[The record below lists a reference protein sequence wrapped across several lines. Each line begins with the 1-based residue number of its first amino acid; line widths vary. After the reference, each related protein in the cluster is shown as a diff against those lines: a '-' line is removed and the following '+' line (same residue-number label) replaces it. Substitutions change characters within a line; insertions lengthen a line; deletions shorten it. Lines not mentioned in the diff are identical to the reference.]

1 MRSLTASAILALALL
16 TACGGGG
23 GGGGLPGPTPPPPSP
38 QYYQPLAVGDSWAYT
53 CHNTQNPS
61 EQTYSIQNSVLGTT
75 TVGSQTVYEFSIQ
88 IPSSPTQS
96 TTVIELLANDAQRNT
111 SIYGYL
117 VGGTPQTITPAIVVA
132 ASPGA
137 KGTAYDYTG
146 PGGNTI
152 DRIFEGFESSNP
164 TPLGTFTVA
173 PYFESSST
181 HNYGYALG
189 NGIVEEDHGPNL
201 EYDCL
206 VTSIVL
212 H

>member
-1 MRSLTASAILALALL
+1 MRHWIVVAGLCALL
-16 TACGGGG
+16 AACGGGG
-23 GGGGLPGPTPPPPSP
+23 GGGGTPGPNPSP
-38 QYYQPLAVGDSWAYT
+38 PAPAYYQPLAVGDTWTYT
-53 CHNTQNPS
+53 CHNTHNPA
-61 EQTYSIQNSVLGTT
+61 EQQYAIQNSVLGTT
-75 TVGSQTVYEFSIQ
+75 TVGGQTVYEFSIQ

-96 TTVIELLANDAQRNT
+96 TTVIQLLANDAQRNT

-117 VGGTPQTITPAIVVA
+117 VGGTPQTIAPTIIVA
-132 ASPGA
+132 ANPGPT
-137 KGTAYDYTG
+137 GTAYDYTG
-146 PGGNTI
+146 QNASTI
-152 DRIFEGFESSNP
+152 DRIFEGIESSNP

-189 NGIVEEDHGPNL
+189 TGIVEEDHGPSF